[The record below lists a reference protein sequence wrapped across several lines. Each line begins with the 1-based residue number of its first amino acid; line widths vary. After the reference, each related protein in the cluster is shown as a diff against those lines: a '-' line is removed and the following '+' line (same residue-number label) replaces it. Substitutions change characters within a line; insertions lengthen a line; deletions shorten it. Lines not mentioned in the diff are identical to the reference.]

1 MVRFLVLGA
10 AVALASVGLQCATV
24 GTASATETVC
34 QTAVV
39 GAPVQEPPLQSCLP
53 SPTEPTC
60 DTTGIH
66 QSTIDVTVT
75 VCVPSVLTGP

>member
-10 AVALASVGLQCATV
+10 AVALASVGLQCATI

-39 GAPVQEPPLQSCLP
+39 DQPVHEPPLQSCLP

-60 DTTGIH
+60 NTTGVH
-66 QSTIDVTVT
+66 NATLDVTVT
-75 VCVPSVLTGP
+75 ECAPSVLTGS